1 MLTRKLAVP
10 FGTMNVLFGTLI
22 VPFGALLLL
31 SGQSVLAQQQSSPL
45 EEIIVIAN
53 RVPVPARQVAASVTV
68 LNEQEI
74 QAHGNFALADV
85 LRQTLGIGK
94 SSNGGT
100 GATSA
105 LRIRGEEGYR
115 TLTLFDGLELSDPS
129 APQVLSPIE
138 HVLSSGVSRVEILR
152 GPQGLSYGADA
163 GGVIA
168 ISSRSPEPG
177 ITASVDGQTGS
188 RGTDQLEANVAGA
201 NARADFTL
209 TAAKLATD
217 GYNVRS
223 SDTAVADDDGYENT
237 SFHGRVGFAVNDS
250 LRLQLVHRN
259 VDGQAQYDGCFA
271 GTTVYDCASRY
282 DFSATRIAA
291 DYTSQSINH
300 SLAYTNTRTDRED
313 FASGLFAFGS
323 EGEIARWEYL
333 GSLQNL
339 PGLDV
344 VFGFDLEEENSG
356 IHQRDNQGY
365 FVELLSDFSDALFLT
380 VGARRDDNDDFGTH
394 VSSRITAAYLVPL
407 ADSLLKFKAS
417 YGSGFRAPSLF
428 EIAYNAGPFAF
439 PPAAFTALAE
449 EASKGFEYG
458 VEYQFPG
465 PAGNHLH
472 LEATLFDQEIEDAIF
487 FDLAGFSGYLQ
498 DIGTSSSKGV
508 EVSGRLAWNENYSV
522 SANYTYNETERPTGL
537 QRLRR
542 PEHLA
547 NLGLHYVS
555 NSERFRI
562 SILYRASADSIDE
575 VFGTTVALDDFD
587 VVDLTAS
594 YTINTA
600 IQLYGRIENAFN
612 EDYQEVSDFIAPD
625 RASYIGIRVRF

>member
-1 MLTRKLAVP
+1 MLTRNLD
-10 FGTMNVLFGTLI
+10 VLFGTL
-22 VPFGALLLL
+22 LLLL
-31 SGQSVLAQQQSSPL
+31 GQSALAQQQSGPF

-53 RVPVPARQVAASVTV
+53 RIPVPARQVAASVTV
-68 LNEQEI
+68 LNEQQI
-74 QAHGNFALADV
+74 QAHGNFSLADV
-85 LRQTLGIGK
+85 LRQALAIGK

-115 TLTLFDGLELSDPS
+115 TLTLFDGVELSDPS

-168 ISSRSPEPG
+168 ISSRTTTEPG
-177 ITASVDGQTGS
+177 IFGRVDGQAGS
-188 RGTDQLEANVAGA
+188 RGTDQLVANVAGGHERVDFTITA
-201 NARADFTL
+201 ADFQ
-209 TAAKLATD
+209 TD

-237 SFHGRVGFAVNDS
+237 SFHGRVGFKVSDS

-259 VDGQAQYDGCFA
+259 VEGRAQYDGCFS
-271 GTTVYDCASRY
+271 GTTVYDCDSHY

-291 DYTSQSINH
+291 DFTSQSINH
-300 SLAYTNTRTDRED
+300 SLAYINTRTDRED

-356 IHQRDNQGY
+356 ILQRDNKGY
-365 FVELLSDFSDALFLT
+365 FVELLSDFSDSLFLT
-380 VGARRDDNDDFGTH
+380 AGARLDDNDDFGTH
-394 VSSRITAAYLVPL
+394 VSSRITAAYLISF

-428 EIAYNAGPFAF
+428 EIGYNAGPFAF
-439 PPAAFTALAE
+439 PPAAFNALDE
-449 EASKGFEYG
+449 ETSQGFEYG
-458 VEYQFPG
+458 VEYQ
-465 PAGNHLH
+465 AGNRLH
-472 LEATLFDQEIEDAIF
+472 LEATLFDQEIENAIF

-498 DIGTSSSKGV
+498 DFGTSFSRGI
-508 EVSGRLAWNENYSV
+508 EVSSRLTWNENYSV
-522 SANYTYNETERPTGL
+522 SANYTYNDTERPTGL

-542 PEHLA
+542 PKHLA

-555 NSERFRI
+555 NSERFRL
-562 SILYRASADSIDE
+562 SVLYRAAQDSIDE
-575 VFGTTVALDDFD
+575 IFGTTVTLEDFD

-594 YTINTA
+594 YTISAA

-625 RASYIGIRVRF
+625 RASYIGIRVNF